1 MAASLD
7 ERVRALLD
15 CDRRDEAATVALEA
29 LGPEI
34 LGYLC
39 AILGE
44 DDGQDAFSAF
54 AVNLWSK
61 LPTWRGEGSLRA
73 WAYRVAW
80 NAAGRIRRDPYRR
93 RRLTLPTSA
102 ASRLAASIA
111 SSSGD
116 VRGGRR
122 DRLRRL
128 REALS
133 PEEQSLL
140 VLHVDRGLGWSEIAA
155 ILAKR
160 KPIQEATLRKRYQRL
175 KRKLT
180 TLAQEQGLVG

>member
-7 ERVRALLD
+7 ERVLALLASG
-15 CDRRDEAATVALEA
+15 RHDEAATVALEA

-39 AILGE
+39 ALFGE
-44 DDGQDAFSAF
+44 DDGRDAFSRF
-54 AVNLWSK
+54 AEDLWRG
-61 LPTWRGEGSLRA
+61 LHTWRGEGSLRA

-80 NAAGRIRRDPYRR
+80 NAARRIRRDAYRR
-93 RRLTLPTSA
+93 RRVTLPSSA

-116 VRGGRR
+116 VCGGRR
-122 DRLRRL
+122 ERFRRL
-128 REALS
+128 RKALS

-140 VLHVDRGLGWSEIAA
+140 ILHVDRGLGWDEVAA
-155 ILAKR
+155 ILGKDA
-160 KPIQEATLRKRYQRL
+160 ATLRKRYQRL
-175 KRKLT
+175 KDKLA
-180 TLAQEQGLVG
+180 TLARQQGLVE